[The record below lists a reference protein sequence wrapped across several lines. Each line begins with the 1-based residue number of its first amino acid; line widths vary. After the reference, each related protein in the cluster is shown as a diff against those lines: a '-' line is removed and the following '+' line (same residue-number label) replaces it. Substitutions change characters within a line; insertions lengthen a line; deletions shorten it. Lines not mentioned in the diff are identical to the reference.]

1 MPRRHHVLQLGAFT
15 ALTLVLAVF
24 GVSHAQITLDGS
36 LGPAGALTG
45 PNFVIPASVGQTRG
59 SNLFHSFGLFNVL
72 TGESA
77 NFTGPSSINN
87 IIGRVTGGQKSTI
100 DGKISSEIAGANL
113 FLINPAGMVFG
124 PNASL
129 DVKGSFHVSTADYLK
144 FADGAKFH
152 ADLAKQSTLSTSP
165 VSAFGFLSQNPAPIT
180 IDGSTLHLPLP
191 QTFSIVGGDIN
202 IQDAE
207 LLTFNGRINIV
218 SVASPGEV
226 NPNQVDL
233 RLDNFDRLGTIN
245 ILFTTMFLD
254 RSPTPLNRP
263 STIIEGGANL
273 GIHGGTVIVD
283 NSTVFAGNGRI
294 NISGGDVTLTW
305 TDMFTE
311 GINIRGGNITIDV
324 TNLDTETR
332 AIPDGGAIT
341 IIGDQVVISDF
352 SNISSSTAAFF
363 SDSGNGGPIIIAG
376 RNVSIF
382 DSTVTSDSSTTG
394 ERSNVRAG
402 NAGQISITATDKFV
416 LGMSDELGLTLI
428 SSSVFGGD
436 ANGGAI
442 TITAPRVDLKSSFIE
457 TISRG
462 RGKSGDIV
470 IDGKK
475 VQLTGQVSVSAQSF
489 GTGDAGNI
497 RIVAKD
503 SLRSTNSSI
512 TTESRRSDGGNIDVK
527 VGSLVELV
535 NSQITANVGEG
546 EGKGGNI
553 SIDPPVVVL
562 NNTEINAN
570 AFGGPGGNVNITADV
585 FLKSADSRI
594 TASSENNVPGTVNIQ
609 APITDLTGSLAPLPE
624 AVLQASSL
632 MNQSCAARYSGGR
645 ISSLVA
651 GSREGL
657 PLEPGGFMPSP
668 LSRIDGEVPS
678 STSQLRVKPDGLS
691 QASPFL
697 ASVNPMLS
705 SSPGCTK

>member
-1 MPRRHHVLQLGAFT
+1 MPRRHRVLQLGAFT

-24 GVSHAQITLDGS
+24 SVSHAQITLDGS

-45 PNFVIPASVGQTRG
+45 PNFLIPASVGQTRG
-59 SNLFHSFGLFNVL
+59 GNLFHSFGLFNVH

-180 IDGSTLHLPLP
+180 IDGSTLRLPP
-191 QTFSIVGGDIN
+191 QTFSIVGGDVT
-202 IQDAE
+202 IQDAQ
-207 LLTFNGRINIV
+207 LLTSDGRINIV

-226 NPNQVDL
+226 NSNQVDL

-245 ILFTTMFLD
+245 ILFTTI
-254 RSPTPLNRP
+254 R
-263 STIIEGGANL
+263 GGSNL
-273 GIHGGTVIVD
+273 EIHGGGIVVE
-283 NSTVFAGNGRI
+283 NSDVFHDGI
-294 NISGGDVTLTW
+294 NISGKDVTLTG
-305 TDMFTE
+305 TAMFGD
-311 GINIRGGNITIDV
+311 GITIRGNNIAL
-324 TNLDTETR
+324 NFAFLDSETR
-332 AIPDGGAIT
+332 SILDGGAIT
-341 IIGDQVVISDF
+341 IIGDQVTIRDF
-352 SNISSSTAAFF
+352 SSISSSTAAFF
-363 SDSGNGGPIIIAG
+363 SDSGNGGPITIAG

-382 DSTVTSDSSTTG
+382 DSTVTSDSFTQGVNPVTG
-394 ERSNVRAG
+394 ERSNIRAG
-402 NAGQISITATDKFV
+402 NAGQISITATDRFV
-416 LGMSDELGLTLI
+416 LGMTDELGLTLI
-428 SSSVFGGD
+428 SSNVFGGD

-462 RGKSGDIV
+462 RGKSGDIL
-470 IDGKK
+470 IEGKK
-475 VQLTGQVSVSAQSF
+475 VQLTGQASVSAQSF

-497 RIVAKD
+497 KIVATD

-512 TTESRRSDGGNIDVK
+512 STESRRSDGGNIDLK
-527 VGSLVELV
+527 VGSLLELV

-553 SIDPPVVVL
+553 SIDPPLIVL
-562 NNTEINAN
+562 NNSQISAN
-570 AFGGPGGNVNITADV
+570 AFGGPGGSVTIVADV
-585 FLKSADSRI
+585 FLKSPDSSI
-594 TASSENNVPGTVNIQ
+594 TASSALNTPGTVDIRAQ
-609 APITDLTGSLAPLPE
+609 ITDLTGTLAPLPE
-624 AVLQASSL
+624 SVLQVSSL

-657 PLEPGGFMPSP
+657 PVEPGGFMPSP
-668 LSRIDGEVPS
+668 LSRIDGEVPT

-691 QASPFL
+691 QASTFL
-697 ASVNPMLS
+697 ASVNQMLS
-705 SSPGCTK
+705 SSPGCSR